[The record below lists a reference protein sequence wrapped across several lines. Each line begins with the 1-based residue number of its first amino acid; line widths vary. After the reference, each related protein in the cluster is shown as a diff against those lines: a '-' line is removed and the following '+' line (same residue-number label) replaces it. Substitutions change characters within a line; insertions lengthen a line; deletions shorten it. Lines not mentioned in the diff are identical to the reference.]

1 LDVRTDS
8 PVKGVLEFLAPKHRS
23 MDSRFPGASE
33 TGLPST
39 PALQMKGSSKIDEED
54 EELEEFY
61 DAFQDMSSSKSPM
74 RVALCLGRLKIVNRG
89 EKKRGWS
96 LGREVRA

>member
-1 LDVRTDS
+1 LIQTSFFTGIRDYYSTRIGRRRLDVRTDS

-39 PALQMKGSSKIDEED
+39 PALQMNGSSKIDEGD

-74 RVALCLGRLKIVNRG
+74 ITA
-89 EKKRGWS
+89 
-96 LGREVRA
+96 